1 MINKKITLYINSII
15 IFSLLIFP
23 TISNGASSREKQT
36 ITVEEIKK
44 SATDF
49 LLRTLPWEK
58 KQLEIDIYYQGG
70 KITIPSGEKLLVY
83 KGRGGSKN
91 VGRIPITLEIQV
103 DGIFQ
108 KRIGINSRVMVSQKV
123 VKTTRQIKRG
133 EIFTT
138 DNIHLETIKTERNL
152 ENTIKNIEDALGYEA
167 VNYLPNGRSLLQ
179 RSMKKP
185 ALGSKGEKIMIL
197 AEKNGMKITTPGI
210 LREDGY
216 ENAMVQVLNIESKKI
231 IYGRL
236 VDANTVKVSF

>member
-1 MINKKITLYINSII
+1 MMNKRITLYINSII
-15 IFSLLIFP
+15 FFTLLIFP

-58 KQLEIDIYYQGG
+58 EQLEIDIYYQGG
-70 KITIPSGEKLLVY
+70 KITIPSGKKLLVY

-91 VGRIPITLEIQV
+91 VGRIPITLEIKV

>member
-1 MINKKITLYINSII
+1 MMNKKITLYINSII

-58 KQLEIDIYYQGG
+58 EQLEIDIYYQGG

>member
-1 MINKKITLYINSII
+1 MINKRITLYINSII

-58 KQLEIDIYYQGG
+58 EQLEIDIYYQGG

>member
-1 MINKKITLYINSII
+1 MKNKKIYWYLNSII
-15 IFSLLIFP
+15 VSSLLIFP
-23 TISNGASSREKQT
+23 TLSNTASASEKQT

-49 LLRTLPWEK
+49 LLHTLPWEK
-58 KQLEIDIYYQGG
+58 EKIEIDIYYQGG
-70 KITIPSGEKLLVY
+70 KITIPAGEKLLVY
-83 KGRGGSKN
+83 KGRGGSKK

-108 KRIGINSRVMVSQKV
+108 KRIGINSRVMVFQKV

-138 DNIHLETIKTERNL
+138 DNIHLETIKTERYL
-152 ENTIKNIEDALGYEA
+152 GNTIKNLEDALGYEA
-167 VNYLPNGRSLLQ
+167 VSYLPNGRSLLQ

-216 ENAMVQVLNIESKKI
+216 ENTMVQVLNIESKKI

>member
-1 MINKKITLYINSII
+1 MIYKTRQLILHTII
-15 IFSLLIFP
+15 ITTLFLFP
-23 TISNGASSREKQT
+23 IYGNISSAAEKQT
-36 ITVEEIKK
+36 LTAEEIKQG
-44 SATDF
+44 ATDF
-49 LLRTLPWEK
+49 LISTLPWDKE
-58 KQLEIDIYYQGG
+58 QLEIEIFYHGG
-70 KITIPSGEKLLVY
+70 KMTIPSGEKFLIY
-83 KGRGGSKN
+83 KGRGGTKN
-91 VGRIPITLEIQV
+91 VGRIPITLEIKV

-108 KRIGINSRVMVSQKV
+108 KRIGINSRVMVFQKV

-138 DNIHLETIKTERNL
+138 DNIHLDTVKTERYL
-152 ENTIKNIEDALGYEA
+152 GNTIKNLEDALGYEA
-167 VNYLPNGRSLLQ
+167 VSYLPNGRSLLQ

-216 ENAMVQVLNIESKKI
+216 ENTMVQVLNIESKKI

>member
-1 MINKKITLYINSII
+1 MMNKRITLYINSII
-15 IFSLLIFP
+15 ICSLLIFP
-23 TISNGASSREKQT
+23 TISNSGSYKEKQT
-36 ITVEEIKK
+36 ITVEEIKE

-58 KQLEIDIYYQGG
+58 EQLEIDIYYQGG

-83 KGRGGSKN
+83 KGHGGSRN

-123 VKTTRQIKRG
+123 VKTSRQIKRG
-133 EIFTT
+133 EIFTRN
-138 DNIHLETIKTERNL
+138 NIHLETIKTERIL
-152 ENTIKNIEDALGYEA
+152 GNTIQNIEDALGNEA

-210 LREDGY
+210 LKEDGY
-216 ENAMVQVLNIESKKI
+216 ENAMVQVLNIESKKM

>member
-1 MINKKITLYINSII
+1 MKNKKIYWYLNSII
-15 IFSLLIFP
+15 ISSLLIFP
-23 TISNGASSREKQT
+23 TLSNTASASEKQT

-49 LLRTLPWEK
+49 LLHTLPWEK
-58 KQLEIDIYYQGG
+58 EKVEIDIYYQGG
-70 KITIPSGEKLLVY
+70 KITIPAGEKLLVY
-83 KGRGGSKN
+83 KGRGGSKKI
-91 VGRIPITLEIQV
+91 GRIPITLEIQV

-108 KRIGINSRVMVSQKV
+108 KRIGINSRVMVFQKI

-138 DNIHLETIKTERNL
+138 DNIHLETIKTERYL
-152 ENTIKNIEDALGYEA
+152 GNTIKNLEDALGYEA
-167 VNYLPNGRSLLQ
+167 VSYLPNGRSLLQ

-216 ENAMVQVLNIESKKI
+216 ENTMVQVLNIESKKI

>member
-1 MINKKITLYINSII
+1 MMNKRITLYINSII

-44 SATDF
+44 SAKDF
-49 LLRTLPWEK
+49 LLETLPWEK
-58 KQLEIDIYYQGG
+58 EQLEIDIYYQGG
-70 KITIPSGEKLLVY
+70 KITIPSGEKLLIY

-91 VGRIPITLEIQV
+91 IGRIPITLEIQV

-108 KRIGINSRVMVSQKV
+108 KRIGINSRVMVYQKI

-133 EIFTT
+133 EIFTA
-138 DNIHLETIKTERNL
+138 DNIHLETIKTERFL
-152 ENTIKNIEDALGYEA
+152 GNTIKNLEDALGYEA
-167 VNYLPNGRSLLQ
+167 VSYLPNGRSLLQ

-216 ENAMVQVLNIESKKI
+216 ENAMVQVLNIESKKL

>member
-1 MINKKITLYINSII
+1 MINKRITLYINSII

-36 ITVEEIKK
+36 ITAEEIKK

-58 KQLEIDIYYQGG
+58 EQLEIDIYYQGG

>member
-1 MINKKITLYINSII
+1 MV
-15 IFSLLIFP
+15 F
-23 TISNGASSREKQT
+23 
-36 ITVEEIKK
+36 
-44 SATDF
+44 
-49 LLRTLPWEK
+49 
-58 KQLEIDIYYQGG
+58 
-70 KITIPSGEKLLVY
+70 
-83 KGRGGSKN
+83 KGHGGSRN
-91 VGRIPITLEIQV
+91 IGRIPITLEIKV

-123 VKTTRQIKRG
+123 VKTSRQRKRG
-133 EIFTT
+133 EIFTA
-138 DNIHLETIKTERNL
+138 DNIHLETIKTERIL
-152 ENTIKNIEDALGYEA
+152 GNTIKNIEDALGYEA

-210 LREDGY
+210 LKEDGY

>member
-1 MINKKITLYINSII
+1 MTNKEITVYLNSII
-15 IFSLLIFP
+15 FCSLLIFP
-23 TISNGASSREKQT
+23 TLGNTASVKEKQT

-58 KQLEIDIYYQGG
+58 EQLEIDIYYQGG
-70 KITIPSGEKLLVY
+70 KITIPSGEKLLIY
-83 KGRGGSKN
+83 KGRGGSKK
-91 VGRIPITLEIQV
+91 VGRIPITLEIKV

-123 VKTTRQIKRG
+123 IKTTRQIKRG
-133 EIFTT
+133 EIFTE
-138 DNIHLETIKTERNL
+138 DNIHLETIKTERL
-152 ENTIKNIEDALGYEA
+152 LGNTINNIEDALGYEA
-167 VNYLPNGRSLLQ
+167 VNYLPNGRLLLQ

-185 ALGSKGEKIMIL
+185 ALGSKGERIMIL
-197 AEKNGMKITTPGI
+197 AEKKGMKITTPGI
-210 LREDGY
+210 LKEDGY

>member
-1 MINKKITLYINSII
+1 MMNKRITLYINSII
-15 IFSLLIFP
+15 ICSLLIFP

-58 KQLEIDIYYQGG
+58 EQLEIDIYYQGG

-210 LREDGY
+210 LKEDGY

-236 VDANTVKVSF
+236 VNANTVKVSF

>member
-1 MINKKITLYINSII
+1 MKNKKIYWYLNSII
-15 IFSLLIFP
+15 VSSLLIFP
-23 TISNGASSREKQT
+23 TLSNTASASEKQT

-49 LLRTLPWEK
+49 LLHTLPWEK
-58 KQLEIDIYYQGG
+58 EKVEIDIYYQGG
-70 KITIPSGEKLLVY
+70 KITIPAGEKLLVY
-83 KGRGGSKN
+83 KGRGGSKK

-108 KRIGINSRVMVSQKV
+108 KRIGINSRVMVFQKV

-138 DNIHLETIKTERNL
+138 DNIHLETIKTERYL
-152 ENTIKNIEDALGYEA
+152 GNTIKNLEDALGYEA
-167 VNYLPNGRSLLQ
+167 VSYLPNGRSLLQ

-216 ENAMVQVLNIESKKI
+216 ENTMVQVLNIESKKI

>member
-1 MINKKITLYINSII
+1 MMNKKITLYINSII
-15 IFSLLIFP
+15 VFSLLIFP
-23 TISNGASSREKQT
+23 TISNGESSREKQT

-58 KQLEIDIYYQGG
+58 EQLEIDIYYQGG

>member
-1 MINKKITLYINSII
+1 MMNKKITLYINSII
-15 IFSLLIFP
+15 ICSLLIFP

-58 KQLEIDIYYQGG
+58 EQLEIDIYYQGG

>member
-1 MINKKITLYINSII
+1 MINKRITLYINSII

-58 KQLEIDIYYQGG
+58 EQLEIDIYYQGG

-138 DNIHLETIKTERNL
+138 DNIHLETIKTERTL
-152 ENTIKNIEDALGYEA
+152 GNTIKKLEDALGYEA

>member
-1 MINKKITLYINSII
+1 MINKRITLYINSII
-15 IFSLLIFP
+15 VFSLLIFP
-23 TISNGASSREKQT
+23 TISNGESSREKQT

-58 KQLEIDIYYQGG
+58 EQLEIDIYYQGG

>member
-1 MINKKITLYINSII
+1 MKNKKIYWYLNSII
-15 IFSLLIFP
+15 ISSLLIFP
-23 TISNGASSREKQT
+23 TLSNTASASEKQI

-49 LLRTLPWEK
+49 LVRTLPWEK
-58 KQLEIDIYYQGG
+58 DKLEIDIYYQGG
-70 KITIPSGEKLLVY
+70 KITIPAGEKLLIY
-83 KGRGGSKN
+83 KGRGGTKK
-91 VGRIPITLEIQV
+91 VGRIPITLEIEV
-103 DGIFQ
+103 DGLFQ

-123 VKTTRQIKRG
+123 VKTTRPIKRG

-138 DNIHLETIKTERNL
+138 DNIHIETIKTERL
-152 ENTIKNIEDALGYEA
+152 LGNTIKNLEDALGYEA

-216 ENAMVQVLNIESKKI
+216 ENTMVQVLNIESKKI